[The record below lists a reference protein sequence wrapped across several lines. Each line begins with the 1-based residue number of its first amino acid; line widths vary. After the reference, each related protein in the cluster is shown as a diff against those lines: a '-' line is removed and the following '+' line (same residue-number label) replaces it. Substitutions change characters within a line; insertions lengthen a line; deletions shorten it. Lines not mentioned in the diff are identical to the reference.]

1 MALESGTFI
10 DSLNVA
16 NPVSTDALAQAD
28 DHLRLI
34 KSTIKATFPNVA
46 GAVTL
51 THSEINA
58 RNALVGNLTAPQGTK
73 MLFASH
79 PAPTGWTTQTDNDKA
94 LRVVN
99 GSTTLGTGGSAAFT
113 SAFASQ
119 TPSGTV
125 STTFNGTT
133 SPTTLSVDQIPSHN
147 HTFTEEFTKE
157 DNNFSAGS
165 QRPLRENSVNLG
177 NYTITTA
184 TTGGGQGHDHDFA
197 VTGGSTFAGD
207 AMNLAV
213 EYVDVIIAQKD

>member
-58 RNALVGNLTAPQGTK
+58 LNALVGNLSAPQGTK
-73 MLFASH
+73 MVFASH

>member
-58 RNALVGNLTAPQGTK
+58 LNALVGNLTAPQGTK